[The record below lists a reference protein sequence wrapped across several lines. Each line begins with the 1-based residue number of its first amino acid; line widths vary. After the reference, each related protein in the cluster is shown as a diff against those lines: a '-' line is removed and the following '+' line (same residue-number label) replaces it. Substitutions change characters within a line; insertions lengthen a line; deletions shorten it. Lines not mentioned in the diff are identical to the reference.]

1 MFGLG
6 IWEIVVILAIVLL
19 VFGATMIPRLLR
31 GTGKG
36 IREFKQA
43 LREPEEEPAQDAE
56 ESSTD
61 APPK

>member
-6 IWEIVVILAIVLL
+6 LWEIVVILAIIVL

-31 GTGKG
+31 GTGQG

-43 LREPEEEPAQDAE
+43 LQEPDE
-56 ESSTD
+56 ESTEDPGEPPTS
-61 APPK
+61 APS